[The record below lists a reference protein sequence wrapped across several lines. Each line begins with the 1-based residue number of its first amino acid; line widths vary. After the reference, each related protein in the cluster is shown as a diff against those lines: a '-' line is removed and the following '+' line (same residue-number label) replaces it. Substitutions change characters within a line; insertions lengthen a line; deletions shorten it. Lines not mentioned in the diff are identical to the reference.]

1 MKYDMPWLTS
11 KTFYFFSRNRLIFH
25 ISETLLWLPIDD
37 IIGIKKLCMMFK
49 IVNKECPDYFTSY
62 RTYIKNTHTCNTR
75 LSSNNALAVPK
86 CRSNA
91 GLRTF
96 NVSATRLWN
105 RLDDKLKNMTN
116 ESNFKKHLLERFLNI
131 NASRKHL
138 LSQSHFKVPFLFFN
152 LDCTELNK

>member
-11 KTFYFFSRNRLIFH
+11 KTFYFFSRNRLTFH

-62 RTYIKNTHTCNTR
+62 RTYIKNAHSYNTR
-75 LSSNNALAVPK
+75 LSSNNALAVPN

-91 GLRTF
+91 ALRTF
-96 NVSATRLWN
+96 RPDNN
-105 RLDDKLKNMTN
+105 LKNMTD
-116 ESNFKKHLLERFLNI
+116 ESNFKTHLLESFLNI
-131 NASRKHL
+131 NASRKHF
-138 LSQSHFKVPFLFFN
+138 SFTRTFQGTFLIFFISIV
-152 LDCTELNK
+152 LY